1 MGKGAEDGRS
11 VCSTEDSGPEK
22 PGNPAKG
29 GRGENPEDL
38 ASIGGGNP
46 VASLG

>member
-22 PGNPAKG
+22 PGNRVEEKT
-29 GRGENPEDL
+29 L
-38 ASIGGGNP
+38 KTLP
-46 VASLG
+46 V